1 MTALA
6 AVTTRARESV
16 SVNRRL
22 LAAATLVAFG
32 LIDILVFGLFA
43 HKGDAVFALSL
54 LGAKVTVPSIH
65 APAGPV
71 TYILG
76 AASVLIGIGRATVI
90 DSPVLKRISIAAV
103 LVFFVIAMLVWSDT
117 GSWADGIPVNVV
129 TLVQNTLA
137 ASIPLILGA
146 LAGCMGERSGV
157 INIAIEGQL
166 LLGAF
171 TAAVVASAVGVLWL
185 GLISGS
191 LAGGL
196 VGLVLALFA
205 IRYLV
210 DQIILG
216 VVLNL
221 LISGI
226 TGYLYDR
233 ILVPD
238 ANTFNSASTFN
249 VIKIPVLGDIP
260 IIGPIFF
267 DSTIFLYITYVA
279 IIAVQVGLFS
289 TRWGLRVRAV
299 GEHPTAADTVG
310 IKVLAV
316 RYRNLIMGGM
326 LAGIGGA
333 YLTIGSVGT
342 FSKDMSSG
350 LGYIALA
357 AMIFG
362 RWTPLGATAAAL
374 LFGFTEALQSF
385 LGSISVPISPFILG
399 MAPYVATIIAVA
411 GLVGRVRA
419 PAADGKPYLR
429 A

>member
-1 MTALA
+1 
-6 AVTTRARESV
+6 V
-16 SVNRRL
+16 S
-22 LAAATLVAFG
+22 
-32 LIDILVFGLFA
+32 
-43 HKGDAVFALSL
+43 
-54 LGAKVTVPSIH
+54 GAKVTVPSISV
-65 APAGPV
+65 PDGPLA
-71 TYILG
+71 YILG
-76 AASVLIGIGRATVI
+76 VASVLIGVARGTVM
-90 DSPVLKRISIAAV
+90 DSVPLRRLGISAV
-103 LVFFVIAMLVWSDT
+103 LFFFILVMLAWSDT
-117 GSWADGIPVNVV
+117 GSWAHGISVNVV
-129 TLVQNTLA
+129 TLMQGTLA

-171 TAAVVASAVGVLWL
+171 TAAIVASAVGVLWL

-196 VGLVLALFA
+196 VGAVLALFA
-205 IRYLV
+205 IRFLV

-221 LISGI
+221 LISGV

-233 ILVPD
+233 LLVPD
-238 ANTFNSASTFN
+238 ANTFNSASTFSPD
-249 VIKIPVLGDIP
+249 KIPVLGDIP

-267 DSTIFLYITYVA
+267 DSTIFLYITYIA

-299 GEHPTAADTVG
+299 GEHPTAADTMG
-310 IKVLAV
+310 IKVLGV
-316 RYRNLIMGGM
+316 RYGNLIMGGM

-374 LFGFTEALQSF
+374 LFGFTEALQTF
-385 LGSISVPISPFILG
+385 LGSITVPISPFILG
-399 MAPYVATIIAVA
+399 MAPYVATIVAVA

-419 PAADGKPYLR
+419 PAADGKPYIR

>member
-6 AVTTRARESV
+6 TVTRAPLTI
-16 SVNRRL
+16 NRKY
-22 LAAATLVAFG
+22 LAAAAFVLFG
-32 LIDILVFGLFA
+32 LIDIFGFGLFA
-43 HKGDAVFALSL
+43 HKGDATFALAL
-54 LGAKVTVPSIH
+54 PGASVHVPSIH
-65 APAGPV
+65 APATQTSYVLGGLS
-71 TYILG
+71 IL
-76 AASVLIGIGRATVI
+76 LGIARATI
-90 DSPVLKRISIAAV
+90 DESTVFKRLSIAAV
-103 LVFFVIAMLVWSDT
+103 LLFLVISLLLWADT
-117 GSWADGIPVNVV
+117 GSWANGIPVNVV
-129 TLVQNTLA
+129 SLLQGTLA

-146 LAGCMGERSGV
+146 LAGCMGERAGV

-196 VGLVLALFA
+196 VGAILALFA
-205 IRYLV
+205 IRFLV

-233 ILVPD
+233 LLVPE
-238 ANTFNSASTFN
+238 ATTFNNATTFST
-249 VIKIPVLGDIP
+249 VKIPGLGDIP
-260 IIGPIFF
+260 VIGPIFF
-267 DSTIFLYITYVA
+267 DSTIFLYITYAA
-279 IIAVQVGLFS
+279 IVAVQIGLFS

-310 IKVLAV
+310 IKVLGI
-316 RYRNLIMGGM
+316 RYGNLIMGGM

-374 LFGFTEALQSF
+374 LFGFTEALGSF
-385 LGSISVPISPFILG
+385 MGSISVPISPFLL
-399 MAPYVATIIAVA
+399 ATLPYVATIIAVA